1 MIDYINYDSS
11 EDIEMLEGAN
21 DVCSDFVAE
30 FGEYNEYVCIWDSIY
45 EYEDR
50 YVPVYDA
57 DIMQYVY
64 QLQSYIEGVI
74 RNYGL
79 VEGDLFTTFKWGYME
94 YIDAV
99 IEFNEPAIVA
109 NIIIKII
116 NKMLVS
122 KETTAHDLFVL
133 NKIDIAEVEDMVNEY
148 ELDFNNTYNDIRN
161 VVLDYIAEHED
172 NSRDWYYENM
182 KREVSLKAITE

>member
-1 MIDYINYDSS
+1 MLNYIIYDSS
-11 EDIEMLEGAN
+11 EDIEMLEGA
-21 DVCSDFVAE
+21 DEVCSDFVAE
-30 FGEYNEYVCIWDSIY
+30 FGEYNEDVCIWDSIY
-45 EYEDR
+45 KHEDI

-64 QLQSYIEGVI
+64 QLQSYIEEVI

-79 VEGDLFTTFKWGYME
+79 VEGDLFTTFRWGYME

-99 IEFNEPAIVA
+99 MKFNEPAIVA

-133 NKIDIAEVEDMVNEY
+133 NKIDIAEVKGMVNEY
-148 ELDFNNTYNDIRN
+148 ELNFNNTYADIKE
-161 VVLDYIAEHED
+161 VVLDYIAEHKD
-172 NSRDWYYENM
+172 NNRDWCYENM
-182 KREVSLKAITE
+182 KREVSLKLIMA